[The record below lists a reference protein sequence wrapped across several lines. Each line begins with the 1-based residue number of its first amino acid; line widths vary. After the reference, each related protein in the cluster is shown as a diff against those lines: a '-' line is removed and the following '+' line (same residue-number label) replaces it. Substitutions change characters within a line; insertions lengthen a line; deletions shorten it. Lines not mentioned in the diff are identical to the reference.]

1 MHERAAEFAARA
13 RDRYGA
19 DLEVLEFDAG
29 TETAAAAADA
39 VGCDTAAIASTIV
52 VSLSGVA
59 PESGDAVDGDYSEAD
74 DAADPLVAAIT
85 SGANRLDLDAV
96 AAHFGATD
104 AAMAPPA
111 RIREVVGW
119 SIGGVPPIC
128 HDAALPTVFDPTLAG
143 YDTVYGAAG
152 TPSAVFAIDPERLA
166 ALADATTVDLTE

>member
-13 RDRYGA
+13 RDRYGV
-19 DLEVLEFDAG
+19 DLDVLEFDAG

-52 VSLSGVA
+52 VSLSGGAVA
-59 PESGDAVDGDYSEAD
+59 DGEER
-74 DAADPLVAAIT
+74 LVAAIT

-96 AAHFGATD
+96 AAHFEAAGAS
-104 AAMAPPA
+104 MADPS

-119 SIGGVPPIC
+119 SIGGVPPLC
-128 HDAALPTVFDPTLAG
+128 HDAALPTVFDPTLAA

-166 ALADATTVDLTE
+166 ALANATTVDLTE